1 MRARAILLVAVVLA
15 AVAAGGASAAPF
27 APRVSLDVHGDVTM
41 AANTVLTC
49 PAADPACAAAQA
61 GGAGQN
67 NGFAMTRVDA
77 DGDPT
82 TFDSSRATLDL
93 PAGAIVRFAGLYWGA
108 RLDGGPGGGP
118 APDPSSANRV
128 RLAAPGSAY
137 VAVAG
142 ATTGTGTVA
151 GGAGYQAF
159 ADVTAL
165 VGAGGAGS
173 YSVANVQAG
182 TGRGAWGGWALVVAY
197 EDPGLPLRNLTVSD
211 GYQPVIA
218 GRPPVTVPITGITA
232 PAGGTVSA
240 RVGVVAYEGDRG
252 YTGDAVRLDGVLLSG
267 ALNPAND
274 FMRGEI
280 SLLGVDPGRRA
291 PDYANQLGLDASVVD
306 AAGVLPNGA
315 TGATV
320 SLATTGDD
328 YALGVLTTAI
338 DLNAPDVRLATTA
351 TDLNGGALLPGDE
364 IEYRVTA
371 VNRGGDGAV
380 GVALSAAVPA
390 AADADA
396 PLAAQAGDL
405 APGAS
410 AVVALR
416 VRVAPTAAPGTT
428 ITFRPGA
435 AYTGRTLGTPFR
447 SVGDPVALVVAAPP
461 AAAGLAA
468 APGPA
473 TPPSTELTL
482 SVRGPPRAR
491 GGAALIYVVR
501 LANAGPRPALGVEL
515 RVGLPE
521 GLRPFAAAGGMELAE
536 RSLLARM
543 PGLASGAARTFRIRL
558 GANRL
563 ASGVQRVTVAVR
575 ALNAAPAAA
584 DVRSRV
590 TPGRPCPALPG

>member
-1 MRARAILLVAVVLA
+1 M
-15 AVAAGGASAAPF
+15 
-27 APRVSLDVHGDVTM
+27 
-41 AANTVLTC
+41 
-49 PAADPACAAAQA
+49 
-61 GGAGQN
+61 
-67 NGFAMTRVDA
+67 
-77 DGDPT
+77 
-82 TFDSSRATLDL
+82 
-93 PAGAIVRFAGLYWGA
+93 
-108 RLDGGPGGGP
+108 
-118 APDPSSANRV
+118 
-128 RLAAPGSAY
+128 
-137 VAVAG
+137 AVAG

-315 TGATV
+315 AGATV

-380 GVALSAAVPA
+380 GVASRPAAPA
-390 AADADA
+390 AADADP

-416 VRVAPTAAPGTT
+416 VRGGADGGRGHHDHVPARRRVH
-428 ITFRPGA
+428 RPD
-435 AYTGRTLGTPFR
+435 LGHAVPVR
-447 SVGDPVALVVAAPP
+447 REPVALVVAAPP

-491 GGAALIYVVR
+491 GGAALTYVVR

-543 PGLASGAARTFRIRL
+543 PGLASGRRAPSASASARTAWPR
-558 GANRL
+558 GS
-563 ASGVQRVTVAVR
+563 SG
-575 ALNAAPAAA
+575 
-584 DVRSRV
+584 
-590 TPGRPCPALPG
+590 